1 MPIGMSI
8 IMKKIQSVLKSARKL
23 SQRVD
28 DYFNHIKGERSDIT
42 EIAATKK
49 ANIVKQREWIREP
62 EPATIT
68 GLAFFL
74 GFKSRQAFD
83 EYEHTGRFA
92 HVLKRARLQIETI
105 YEKKLHQPSPY
116 GAIFALKSLGWNE
129 KLENETAGYKVI
141 PNVRVE
147 IVESG
152 PRLAESEKDVVL

>member
-1 MPIGMSI
+1 MPISI
-8 IMKKIQSVLKSARKL
+8 FFIMKKIQPVRKSARKL

-28 DYFNHIKGERSDIT
+28 DYFNYIKGKQVDIT
-42 EIAATKK
+42 KTEATKK
-49 ANIVKQREWIREP
+49 TGPIKQREWIREP

-74 GFKSRQAFD
+74 GFKSRQAFE
-83 EYEHTGRFA
+83 EYEHAGRFA
-92 HVLKRARLQIETI
+92 HVLKRAQLQIEAI

-129 KLENETAGYKVI
+129 KPENETVGYKVMSNI
-141 PNVRVE
+141 RIE

-152 PRLAESEKDVVL
+152 PKLAENEKEVVL